1 MVRGSSTAGSVRD
14 SGFDFSVFLLLAVR
28 TGILLVLFT
37 PLIVSSGLLFPY
49 VVGKAIFARSMIEVI
64 FALWLI
70 LLIFYPEHRPS
81 KSWVVIVLGLW
92 LLVSLIASFAG
103 VSLIRSLWSTYER
116 MQGVIDLAHWVALS
130 LVVSSVFRG
139 FSDWRQLF
147 TVNLAISSLVS
158 LVAILQSFGILENFG
173 ALFPNYRVA
182 STLGNPTYLGAYTMI
197 SAIIGLGLLLSSFS
211 KPKPDEVAQ
220 EKRHVGQEVK
230 NSQHGVRKGMFSNPD
245 YLNLMRLF
253 WIDGVLL
260 SLWAMWL
267 TGSRAAVI
275 SIGVGVA
282 VITVLYLFF
291 GKDRWMRIGAYTV
304 LTLMGSIIVLLLV
317 IRSNPSLVPLSGS
330 DGMLD
335 RLTVGELDNS
345 FPNRLVSIR
354 AGLNAYAEKP
364 ILGWGPENFLIAW
377 GRHIDASADVWDR
390 FDQAHNKVLE
400 VLTTRGA
407 VGVLVYLSLWVLMG
421 WILLH
426 SMNRRRGSYQ
436 LLTVCVSGALVAYFV
451 NNLSLF
457 DTASTMLLLSLMTGF
472 VISEERQIAKWGG
485 WSIES
490 DAGDDD
496 KDDVAVSQSKR
507 PMLVVVL
514 DNVSARL
521 GNGLKRVF
529 SISAVKVFSLLIV
542 VCVVVFLLSLNFRIY
557 LAADS
562 AAGSASVTESWEMEQ
577 DRYERS
583 FDQFDWLA
591 TYIRIFFIEVARDYV
606 DTLSDEKFTDTLSR
620 VQQAGEDVLSMES
633 ENWRV
638 HVALAQFFQA
648 TSMRDVDYL
657 EVAKL
662 HVDEAIRLAP
672 NTLWVI
678 DVRDEQDRLE
688 SEVGK

>member
-14 SGFDFSVFLLLAVR
+14 SGFDFSVLLLLAVR

-92 LLVSLIASFAG
+92 LLVSLVASFAG

-211 KPKPDEVAQ
+211 KPKPDDATQ
-220 EKRHVGQEVK
+220 EIGQEVK
-230 NSQHGVRKGMFSNPD
+230 NSQRGIRKGMFSNPD
-245 YLNLMRLF
+245 YLNLLRLF

-282 VITVLYLFF
+282 VIAVLYLFF

-304 LTLMGSIIVLLLV
+304 LTLMCSIIVLLLV
-317 IRSNPSLVPLSGS
+317 IRSNPSLVPLSES
-330 DGMLD
+330 DSMLD
-335 RLTVGELDNS
+335 RLMVGELDNS

-400 VLTTRGA
+400 VLTTRGT
-407 VGVLVYLSLWVLMG
+407 VGVLVYLSLWVLIG

-426 SMNRRRGSYQ
+426 SMNRRRGGYQ

-485 WSIES
+485 WRIES
-490 DAGDDD
+490 DTGDDD
-496 KDDVAVSQSKR
+496 KDDVAVSQAKR
-507 PMLVVVL
+507 PMLSAVL

-529 SISAVKVFSLLIV
+529 SMFAVKVLSLLVV

-562 AAGSASVTESWEMEQ
+562 ATGSASVTESWEMKQ

-591 TYIRIFFIEVARDYV
+591 TYIRIFFIEVARDNIGA
-606 DTLSDEKFTDTLSR
+606 LSDEKFTDTLSR

-648 TSMRDVDYL
+648 ASMRDVDYL
-657 EVAKL
+657 GVAEL

>member
-1 MVRGSSTAGSVRD
+1 MVRDSSTVGSVRD
-14 SGFDFSVFLLLAVR
+14 SGFDFSAFLLLAVR
-28 TGILLVLFT
+28 TGLLLVLFT
-37 PLIVSSGLLFPY
+37 PLVVSSGLLFPY
-49 VVGKAIFARSMIEVI
+49 VVGKAIFARSMIDVI

-81 KSWVVIVLGLW
+81 RSWVVIVLGLW
-92 LLVSLIASFAG
+92 LLVSLVAGFAG

-139 FSDWRQLF
+139 FVDWRQLF
-147 TVNLAISSLVS
+147 TVNLAVSSLVS
-158 LVAILQSFGILENFG
+158 LIAILQSFGILENFG
-173 ALFPNYRVA
+173 ALFANYRVA

-197 SAIIGLGLLLSSFS
+197 SAIIGLGMLLSSFS
-211 KPKPDEVAQ
+211 KPKPDDATRET
-220 EKRHVGQEVK
+220 RPVGQGLK
-230 NSQHGVRKGMFSNPD
+230 NSLRGARKGMFGDSD
-245 YLNLMRLF
+245 YLNLLRLF

-282 VITVLYLFF
+282 VIAVLYLFF
-291 GKDRWMRIGAYTV
+291 GKDRWMRRGAYTV
-304 LTLMGSIIVLLLV
+304 LALMISIIVLLLV
-317 IRSNPSLVPLSGS
+317 IRSNPSLVPISGS
-330 DGMLD
+330 DSMLD
-335 RLTVGELDNS
+335 RLTVGELDSS

-377 GRHIDASADVWDR
+377 GRHLDASAYVWDR

-421 WILLH
+421 WVLLH
-426 SMNRRRGSYQ
+426 SMNKRRGGYQ
-436 LLTVCVSGALVAYFV
+436 LLSVCVSGALAAYFV

-472 VISEERQIAKWGG
+472 VISEERYIAKWGG

-490 DAGDDD
+490 DTGDGD
-496 KDDVAVSQSKR
+496 KSGVTASQSNGL
-507 PMLVVVL
+507 MLTAVL
-514 DNVSARL
+514 DRVSARL

-529 SISAVKVFSLLIV
+529 SISAVKLFSLLV
-542 VCVVVFLLSLNFRIY
+542 VFCVVVFLLSLNFRIY

-562 AAGSASVTESWEMEQ
+562 ATGSVSVTESWEMKQ

-583 FDQFDWLA
+583 FGQFDWLA
-591 TYIRIFFIEVARDYV
+591 TYTRIFFIEVARDYIGA
-606 DTLSDEKFTDTLSR
+606 LSDEKFTDTLSR

-648 TSMRDVDYL
+648 ASTRDADYL
-657 EVAKL
+657 GIAKL

-672 NTLWVI
+672 NTRWVT
-678 DVRDEQDRLE
+678 DVRDGQERLE
-688 SEVGK
+688 SEVAK

>member
-14 SGFDFSVFLLLAVR
+14 SGFDLSVFLLLAVR

-92 LLVSLIASFAG
+92 LLVSLVASFAG
-103 VSLIRSLWSTYER
+103 VSLVRSLWSTYER

-147 TVNLAISSLVS
+147 SINLAISSLVS
-158 LVAILQSFGILENFG
+158 LVAILQSFGVLENFG

-211 KPKPDEVAQ
+211 KPKPDDATREI
-220 EKRHVGQEVK
+220 GQEVK
-230 NSQHGVRKGMFSNPD
+230 NNPRGVRKGMFSSPD
-245 YLNLMRLF
+245 YLNLLRLF

-282 VITVLYLFF
+282 VIAVLYLFF

-304 LTLMGSIIVLLLV
+304 LTLMGSIIVILLV
-317 IRSNPSLVPLSGS
+317 IRSNPSLVPLSES
-330 DGMLD
+330 DSMLD
-335 RLTVGELDNS
+335 RLMVGELDNS

-400 VLTTRGA
+400 VLTTRGT
-407 VGVLVYLSLWVLMG
+407 VGVLVYLSLWVLIG

-490 DAGDDD
+490 DTGDDD
-496 KDDVAVSQSKR
+496 KNDVAVSQSKR
-507 PMLVVVL
+507 PRLAALL
-514 DNVSARL
+514 DIVSARL

-529 SISAVKVFSLLIV
+529 SMYAVKVFSLLVV
-542 VCVVVFLLSLNFRIY
+542 VCVVVFLLSLNFRLY
-557 LAADS
+557 LAVDS
-562 AAGSASVTESWEMEQ
+562 ATGSASVTESWEMKQ

-591 TYIRIFFIEVARDYV
+591 AYIRIFFIEVARDNIGA
-606 DTLSDEKFTDTLSR
+606 LSDEKFTDTLSR

-648 TSMRDVDYL
+648 ASMRDVDYL
-657 EVAKL
+657 MVSKS

>member
-92 LLVSLIASFAG
+92 LLVSLVASFAG

-158 LVAILQSFGILENFG
+158 LVAILQSFGILEDFG

-211 KPKPDEVAQ
+211 KPKPDDATREI
-220 EKRHVGQEVK
+220 GQEVE
-230 NSQHGVRKGMFSNPD
+230 NNPRGVREGMFSNPD

-282 VITVLYLFF
+282 VIAVLYLFF

-304 LTLMGSIIVLLLV
+304 LALMGSIIVLLLV

-335 RLTVGELDNS
+335 RLMVGELDNS

-354 AGLNAYAEKP
+354 AGLNAYADKP

-400 VLTTRGA
+400 VLTTRGT
-407 VGVLVYLSLWVLMG
+407 VGVLVYLSLWVLIG

-426 SMNRRRGSYQ
+426 SMNRRRGGYQ
-436 LLTVCVSGALVAYFV
+436 LLTVCVSGALVAYFI

-457 DTASTMLLLSLMTGF
+457 DTASTMLLLSLMIGF

-490 DAGDDD
+490 DTGDDD
-496 KDDVAVSQSKR
+496 KDDAVVSQSKR
-507 PMLVVVL
+507 PMLAAVL

-529 SISAVKVFSLLIV
+529 SMSAVKMFSLLVV
-542 VCVVVFLLSLNFRIY
+542 VCVVVFLLSMNFRIY

-562 AAGSASVTESWEMEQ
+562 ATGSASVTESWEMKQ

-591 TYIRIFFIEVARDYV
+591 TYIRIFFIEVARDNIGA
-606 DTLSDEKFTDTLSR
+606 LSDEKFTDTLSR

-648 TSMRDVDYL
+648 ASMRDDDYL
-657 EVAKL
+657 GVSKL